1 MRISDWS
8 SDVCSSDLPVIYG
21 GGGIAI
27 ANVVEQ
33 FREFVEASQI
43 PTVVTLR
50 ALGALPL
57 GHPLLLGM
65 LGMHGSH
72 AANMAVQ
79 EADLLIVV
87 GARLDDRAT
96 GKLATF
102 PPHARIVH
110 LDGDHGQI
118 SKPPFAHLALHGDM
132 GDRSQART
140 ASPN

>member
-33 FREFVEASQI
+33 FPEFVQASQI

-57 GHPLLLGM
+57 GHPLLLG
-65 LGMHGSH
+65 LPGMHGSH
-72 AANMAVQ
+72 AANMAVP
-79 EADLLIVV
+79 EAGLRIPGVARFHE
-87 GARLDDRAT
+87 GAPGEPPTLSQPARPVPRCQ
-96 GKLATF
+96 KLQGG
-102 PPHARIVH
+102 RKEV
-110 LDGDHGQI
+110 
-118 SKPPFAHLALHGDM
+118 S
-132 GDRSQART
+132 
-140 ASPN
+140 